1 MNGQSVQGRNK
12 EELLK
17 VERYFN
23 NAGGISF
30 EGILSCLMKERVEE
44 LSRSSYHDEQVNVA
58 TSDEGVA

>member
-1 MNGQSVQGRNK
+1 MREQSVQRRDR
-12 EELLK
+12 EELPK

-30 EGILSCLMKERVEE
+30 EDIVSSLVNERVECS
-44 LSRSSYHDEQVNVA
+44 LLSSYHDEQVNVA